1 MKTTSAPTSRP
12 SKLLVGVIALSGFL
26 LHIGSSHA
34 EQRWIKDGMTP
45 EKDAQVYL
53 GSEFTETKGT
63 FLVTPESRTNNI
75 DKVEGNFVVG
85 NYRYV
90 YKQASADVTGK
101 NVDEM
106 ISTEILDC
114 ERKVYGTLSQQWLL
128 KGVQVSEKKTPVEDV
143 TMSRPAKPN
152 VDSKLCAL
160 HARKS
165 TKK

>member
-53 GSEFTETKGT
+53 GSEFTETKGS

-128 KGVQVSEKKTPVEDV
+128 KGVQVSEKKTPVDEV
-143 TMSRPAKPN
+143 TMSRPVKPN

-160 HARKS
+160 HTRKA
-165 TKK
+165 KK

>member
-1 MKTTSAPTSRP
+1 MNTTTKPGNRP
-12 SKLLVGVIALSGFL
+12 SKLVIGVIALSGFL

-45 EKDAQVYL
+45 EKDAQIYL
-53 GSEFTETKGT
+53 GSEFTDTKGS
-63 FLVTPESRTNNI
+63 FLLTPDSRKDNI
-75 DKVEGNFVVG
+75 DRVEGNFVVG

-90 YKQASADVTGK
+90 YKQASADVNGK

-128 KGVQVSEKKTPVEDV
+128 KGVQVSEKKTPLEDV